1 MSNNNNVAN
10 APISD
15 PPELPIED
23 AGFVYSR
30 WRENFLNPILL
41 GSAILGLIALIPGIL
56 TTNDPIIIGVY
67 ISVYAALLIVVIFN
81 KLPYWLRTG
90 VFLFLVYALGAS
102 GLLETGIWGDSRV
115 FFLAFIILSTLLFSP
130 RAGVIATS
138 LSLVSTAI
146 VGYFVLT
153 GQYTISAIGQ
163 VSSAPL
169 SNWLS
174 GSAALLL
181 LSVII
186 ITGLRL
192 MQREFVR
199 ARERA
204 QLNFT
209 ALQVERAGLADRVA
223 ERTAQLE
230 AVNEVGRFA
239 SSILDPDELAKQ
251 IVGLITERFGHYYA
265 ALFLVDETGKWA
277 NLKAAT
283 GEAGRLLMESKHRLE
298 IGSHS
303 MVGTAIDTHQ
313 ARIALDVGSELIR
326 FSNPLLPYTKS
337 EIAIPLSIGDHVIG
351 ALDVQST
358 KDEAFSD
365 QDINTF
371 QGMAIQVA
379 IALENARLFKETQEN
394 LQEIS
399 TIHKQYI
406 SQSWGDLL
414 QTDNSLQFATSDNS
428 ELDTD
433 SPSLNVPLALREQV
447 IGEITMEGEEDWS
460 QEERGWIEAVATQ
473 AALALENSRLIEE
486 TQQAALSDHLI
497 AEITSKIWSS
507 PTINGILQTAVK
519 ELGQVLDAS
528 EASIELKMDE
538 EQ

>member
-1 MSNNNNVAN
+1 MNNKGVVT
-10 APISD
+10 PIPKNSD
-15 PPELPIED
+15 SVDVED
-23 AGFVYSR
+23 ASFVYSR
-30 WRENFLNPILL
+30 WREKFLRPILL
-41 GSAILGLIALIPGIL
+41 GSAIFGLFALIPGIL
-56 TTNDPIIIGVY
+56 TTDNPIIIGVY

-90 VFLFLVYALGAS
+90 VFLFLVFALGAS

-115 FFLAFIILSTLLFSP
+115 FFLAFIILSTIMLSP
-130 RAGVIATS
+130 RAGAIATT

-146 VGYFVLT
+146 VGYLVLT
-153 GQYTISAIGQ
+153 GHYTIMAIGQ

-169 SNWLS
+169 SNWIS

-181 LSVII
+181 LSVIV

-192 MQREFVR
+192 MQKEFI
-199 ARERA
+199 RA
-204 QLNFT
+204 QEGAQTNFK
-209 ALQVERAGLADRVA
+209 ALQEERAGLADRVA

-230 AVNEVGRFA
+230 AVNEVGRIA

-298 IGSHS
+298 IGGHS

-313 ARIALDVGSELIR
+313 ARIALDVGSESIR

-337 EIAIPLSIGDHVIG
+337 EIAIPLSIGDRVIG

-358 KDEAFSD
+358 KDEAFND

-379 IALENARLFKETQEN
+379 IALENAHLFKETQEN

-414 QTDNSLQFATSDNS
+414 QTDSGLQFATSDNS
-428 ELDTD
+428 DLDTD

-447 IGEITMEGEEDWS
+447 IGEITMEGEEEWS

-473 AALALENSRLIEE
+473 AALALENARLIEE
-486 TQQAALSDHLI
+486 TQQTALSDHLI

-507 PTINGILQTAVK
+507 TTINGILQTAVK
-519 ELGQVLDAS
+519 ELGQVLDVS